1 MIHHG
6 AGLRRAAST
15 NGSAARV
22 EQIIEALR
30 GDELDAVAFDPA
42 DAALLQYA
50 DRLTRDPSS
59 VRGVHIAELR
69 AAGFGDQ
76 AIHDACAIVSY
87 FAFVNRIANGLG
99 VELEP

>member
-6 AGLRRAAST
+6 AGLRRVASA
-15 NGSAARV
+15 NDSAARV

-30 GDELDAVAFDPA
+30 ADELDVGAFDPA
-42 DAALLQYA
+42 DAALLRYA
-50 DRLTRDPSS
+50 DRLTRNPSS
-59 VRGVHIAELR
+59 VREPNIAELR

-87 FAFVNRIANGLG
+87 FAFVNRIATGLG
-99 VELEP
+99 VELES